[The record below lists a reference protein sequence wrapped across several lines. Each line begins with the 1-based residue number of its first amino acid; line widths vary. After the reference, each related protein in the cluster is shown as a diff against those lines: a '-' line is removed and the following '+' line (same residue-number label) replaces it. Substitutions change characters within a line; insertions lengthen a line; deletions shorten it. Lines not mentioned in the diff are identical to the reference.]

1 MSELKLG
8 GKGQKTRYENWRGF
22 YPFGVVFTGTGL
34 VLLLPNRLLSSPI
47 KHTI

>member
-22 YPFGVVFTGTGL
+22 YPFGVVFTGTGNAT
-34 VLLLPNRLLSSPI
+34 VRI
-47 KHTI
+47 I